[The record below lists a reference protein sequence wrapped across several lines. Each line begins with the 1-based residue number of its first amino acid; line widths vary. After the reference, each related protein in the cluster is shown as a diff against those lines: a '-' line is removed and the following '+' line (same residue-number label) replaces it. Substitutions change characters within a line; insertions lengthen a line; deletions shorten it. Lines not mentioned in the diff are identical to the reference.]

1 MASAIPAHSADEGAA
16 PGKRLWVQPVVCA
29 LDLGEA
35 EGSDGSGTDAGAM
48 LS

>member
-1 MASAIPAHSADEGAA
+1 MASAIPAHFADEGGT
-16 PGKRLWVQPVVCA
+16 PGKRPWVQPVVSA